1 MEISLII
8 GVIIALAELLKKVG
22 INAKYIPIAD
32 LILGLVAGFVYLYPG
47 DVKMAVLYGIIAGL
61 SAAGLY
67 SGVKNVSQ
75 GISK

>member
-22 INAKYIPIAD
+22 INPKYIPVAD
-32 LILGLVAGFVYLYPG
+32 LILGIAAGFVYLYPG
-47 DVKMAVLYGIIAGL
+47 DPKMAVLYGIIAGL

-67 SGVKNVSQ
+67 SGIKNVSQ
-75 GISK
+75 GVSK

>member
-22 INAKYIPIAD
+22 INPKYIPVAD
-32 LILGLVAGFVYLYPG
+32 LILGIAAGFVYLYPG
-47 DVKMAVLYGIIAGL
+47 DPKMAVLYGIIAGL

-67 SGVKNVSQ
+67 SGIKNVSQ
-75 GISK
+75 GVSQ

>member
-22 INAKYIPIAD
+22 IDAKYIPIAD
-32 LILGLVAGFVYLYPG
+32 LILGIAAGFVYLYPG
-47 DVKMAVLYGIIAGL
+47 DSKMAVLYGIIAGL

-75 GISK
+75 GVSK

>member
-8 GVIIALAELLKKVG
+8 AVIMALAELLKKVG

-32 LILGLVAGFVYLYPG
+32 LVLGIAAGFFYLYPG
-47 DVKMAVLYGIIAGL
+47 EPKMAILYGIIAGL

-75 GISK
+75 GIK

>member
-22 INAKYIPIAD
+22 INPKYIPIAD
-32 LILGLVAGFVYLYPG
+32 LILGIAAGFVYLYPG
-47 DVKMAVLYGIIAGL
+47 DPKMAVLYGIIAGL

-67 SGVKNVSQ
+67 SGIKNVSQ
-75 GISK
+75 GVSK

>member
-22 INAKYIPIAD
+22 LNPKYIPVAD
-32 LILGLVAGFVYLYPG
+32 LIFGLAAGFVYLYPG
-47 DVKMAVLYGIIAGL
+47 DPKMAVLYGIIAGL

-67 SGVKNVSQ
+67 SGVKNVTE
-75 GISK
+75 GTRK